1 MSNKSFTLILIESVI
16 IGLALIPF
24 TYIAGYIAKFI
35 TKKPTLPDVCSKW
48 NEYYIMEVNLFL
60 AGFLLHLAFVYSG
73 LV

>member
-24 TYIAGYIAKFI
+24 TYITGYIAKFI